1 MREEKIRDYDIPHL
15 EKSVSFQPLDD
26 RRLDGTL
33 CTLSNNDISTDRMYS
48 LG

>member
-1 MREEKIRDYDIPHL
+1 MRDYDVPPL
-15 EKSVSFQPLDD
+15 EESVSFQPLDD

-33 CTLSNNDISTDRMYS
+33 LVLSNYDISTDRMYS